1 MLPAE
6 WRERGTRGWRSLG
19 SLFLVSVSVGAA
31 FTGGWF
37 LPMQT
42 QLLTCP
48 PPAKYERM
56 IMALDHRFKLPQALC
71 SNTVTGSRG
80 SYSKGKKKVVSLQ
93 YSSVGESGEPAIFLT
108 GEFLASVLQTWLNV
122 GRHQPHPLSVP
133 VTMQGLC
140 EPDALQTG
148 PPGLHIYVSPI

>member
-1 MLPAE
+1 
-6 WRERGTRGWRSLG
+6 
-19 SLFLVSVSVGAA
+19 
-31 FTGGWF
+31 
-37 LPMQT
+37 
-42 QLLTCP
+42 
-48 PPAKYERM
+48 M
-56 IMALDHRFKLPQALC
+56 IMALEHRFKLPQALC
-71 SNTVTGSRG
+71 SNTVTSSRG

-148 PPGLHIYVSPI
+148 PPSLHIYVSPIQPSTNHRPQQLRKSHQVNKSNNENISECANRIY

>member
-1 MLPAE
+1 MGACFLFLLVWVQP
-6 WRERGTRGWRSLG
+6 SLG
-19 SLFLVSVSVGAA
+19 VG
-31 FTGGWF
+31 FK
-37 LPMQT
+37 PMQT